1 VSLSGDLVG
10 VNALDGRGT
19 AEKSC
24 RITSTARRKK
34 ATWSGYLGTFAGL
47 RWKSTKPLHG
57 NVEGKVVR
65 KPQVG

>member
-10 VNALDGRGT
+10 ANTLDGGGT

-24 RITSTARRKK
+24 RITSTAGCKK
-34 ATWSGYLGTFAGL
+34 ATLSGYQGTFAGL
-47 RWKSTKPLHG
+47 WWKSTKPLRG
-57 NVEGKVVR
+57 NDAGNVVR